1 MAFELLKLPYAY
13 DALEPHID
21 ALTMQIHHTKHH
33 QAYVDNINK
42 ALEGQE
48 DLLKLSVEDLL
59 KNIDKVPE
67 GSRQAVIN
75 HGGGHA
81 NHSLFWKI
89 MSANP
94 KSETR
99 NPKGELAEAINST
112 FGSFEKFIE
121 EFTNKAMGVFGSGW
135 AFLVMTP
142 DKNLI
147 LKRHSFQNS
156 PYLQGNIPILGID
169 VWEHAFYLKFQ
180 NRKADYIKAWWNV
193 INWEQVSENFKNASS
208 NR

>member
-1 MAFELLKLPYAY
+1 
-13 DALEPHID
+13 
-21 ALTMQIHHTKHH
+21 
-33 QAYVDNINK
+33 
-42 ALEGQE
+42 
-48 DLLKLSVEDLL
+48 
-59 KNIDKVPE
+59 
-67 GSRQAVIN
+67 
-75 HGGGHA
+75 
-81 NHSLFWKI
+81 